1 MAKRV
6 DHYGRAEGHCI
17 VISETPVK
25 SKTTANGR
33 DFYAEIKME
42 TDSDSWSSGMDM
54 GLTLLSPDVVGQANE
69 QGLCWAEFPDTWVFR
84 GDGMLRING
93 RAYPPGA
100 MPGQCAMM
108 QGWNTAALEWG
119 DTCGLQIRKGG
130 SEIVG
135 YRNGEEIGCL
145 ELDEVIQVPTDQELY
160 LICDVIGRAGEVEIL
175 DVNVPAAEPEA
186 PAEVEVPAVVPAA
199 PKVEVAA
206 AVNPSPERERVYD
219 SPGQSQETFFCAA
232 AGDELAAYERPRDA
246 LEAMSPRWR
255 LGGGKR
261 SESPVR
267 CRRSTAVSFQLIAK
281 RDEVWHFACQDISD
295 AQRWFDFFTGSS
307 ADPSAS
313 STGRGTP
320 LEGEVPEVPRD
331 ITEAALP
338 SSIPEEP
345 SSDDETTATSSPRE
359 SRVETLA
366 QLELT
371 LARHVNRF
379 EQAFRLAE
387 EDCRELLRFFGLE
400 DSRFGASSLLESLN
414 DFCGQLRSA
423 WDDLE
428 KAQQKSSRLQTP
440 RKTPRKTPRSAS
452 MATNSAMKDDDA
464 IQQWQ
469 RIWSLHSTN
478 PTE

>member
-1 MAKRV
+1 MRIGRWSQPRWSAYNAGYGVELNDEETMAKRV

-175 DVNVPAAEPEA
+175 DVDVPAAAPEA

-199 PKVEVAA
+199 PKVEVVA
-206 AVNPSPERERVYD
+206 AVNPFLEIMQR
-219 SPGQSQETFFCAA
+219 
-232 AGDELAAYERPRDA
+232 RPPMYR
-246 LEAMSPRWR
+246 
-255 LGGGKR
+255 
-261 SESPVR
+261 
-267 CRRSTAVSFQLIAK
+267 
-281 RDEVWHFACQDISD
+281 
-295 AQRWFDFFTGSS
+295 
-307 ADPSAS
+307 
-313 STGRGTP
+313 
-320 LEGEVPEVPRD
+320 
-331 ITEAALP
+331 
-338 SSIPEEP
+338 
-345 SSDDETTATSSPRE
+345 
-359 SRVETLA
+359 
-366 QLELT
+366 
-371 LARHVNRF
+371 
-379 EQAFRLAE
+379 
-387 EDCRELLRFFGLE
+387 
-400 DSRFGASSLLESLN
+400 
-414 DFCGQLRSA
+414 
-423 WDDLE
+423 
-428 KAQQKSSRLQTP
+428 
-440 RKTPRKTPRSAS
+440 
-452 MATNSAMKDDDA
+452 
-464 IQQWQ
+464 
-469 RIWSLHSTN
+469 
-478 PTE
+478 